1 MDISQRQKN
10 ILMAIMEEFMSN
22 ADEIGSVA
30 LLKRHKLG
38 VSSATIRSE
47 MVKLMDEGL
56 LEKSHI
62 SSGRFPT
69 DQAIRLYVK
78 EIAEKKKMPQMDEV
92 ELRQGIFKLRFSQE
106 QLIREI
112 LDILVAKSNSAAFFL
127 SDDDRRYYGVSSL
140 MQYEELRNIE
150 ILQRVLDVL
159 EDKDILRKIFSK
171 FASENVSLLIGSET
185 GIKDLENCS
194 IAFVKV
200 GLLKNRTGHM
210 GVIGSKRL
218 DYSKVMSILSVVK
231 ESIESSIKGWN

>member
-1 MDISQRQKN
+1 MPISERQKN
-10 ILMAIMEEFMSN
+10 ILMAIIEEFMSN

-30 LLKRHKLG
+30 LMKRHNLG

-47 MVKLMDEGL
+47 MVRLMEEGL

-78 EIAEKKKMPQMDEV
+78 EIAEKRRMSAVDEV
-92 ELRQGIFKLRFSQE
+92 EIRQGIFKVRFSQD
-106 QLIREI
+106 QLIKEI
-112 LDILVAKSNSAAFFL
+112 LDMLVRKCDSAAFFL

-140 MQYEELRNIE
+140 MHYEELRNVE

-171 FASENVSLLIGSET
+171 YDTMDVSLLIGAET

-194 IAFVKV
+194 IAFTKV
-200 GLLKNRTGHM
+200 GLLKGRAGHM
-210 GVIGSKRL
+210 GIIGSRRL
-218 DYSKVMSILSVVK
+218 DYSNVMSTLSVIRDSV
-231 ESIESSIKGWN
+231 ENSLKGWN